1 MIPNRAA
8 LNEMQRKNGQ
18 IEHRMDALVFHG
30 WPIKLSRALRA
41 TLILIAF
48 FAITLPLMGVQYAL
62 LKLRPSLAKRLP
74 HHYHR
79 MVCRLLGLKLHI
91 TGSVHPDRPVLLVSN
106 HVSWLDIPI
115 LSAMSPVCF
124 VAKAEVR
131 AWPFVSLLAKLQRSV
146 FIDRNRRTLVK
157 EKAGEIAE
165 RLAQGDNIVLFA
177 EGTSSDGN
185 RVLPFRSSLFSAAS
199 PSPYAANDNGL
210 EPVVQTVAI
219 TYTHLHGLPI
229 LRHERPFIAWYG
241 EMDMLSHAWNVLKS
255 GPIDVTIRIGEPIAL
270 ASLRDRKELAA
281 FSEARI
287 RHDYI
292 EQLTSRPRAA

>member
-1 MIPNRAA
+1 MK
-8 LNEMQRKNGQ
+8 MQRKNSQ
-18 IEHRMDALVFHG
+18 TEQRMDALVFHG
-30 WPIKLSRALRA
+30 WPIKASRALRA
-41 TLILIAF
+41 TLILAAF
-48 FAITLPLMGVQYAL
+48 FGVTLPLMLVQYIL
-62 LKLRPSLAKRLP
+62 LRLRAPFARKLP

-79 MVCRLLGLKLHI
+79 FVCRLLGLRVHI
-91 TGSVHPDRPVLLVSN
+91 LGQVDPNRPALLVSN

-115 LSAMSPVCF
+115 LSSITPLCF
-124 VAKAEVR
+124 VAKAEVGT
-131 AWPFVSLLAKLQRSV
+131 WPFVSLLAKLQRSV
-146 FIDRNRRTLVK
+146 FVDRTRRTLVK
-157 EKAGEIAE
+157 DKAGEIAE

-199 PSPYAANDNGL
+199 FSPQAANDNGT

-270 ASLRDRKELAA
+270 AALRDRKELAA
-281 FSEARI
+281 FSEAQVR
-287 RHDYI
+287 RDYI